1 MTHIA
6 IVGAGP
12 AGLLAVDRLAGAG
25 HAVTIF
31 DRMPSP
37 GRKFLM
43 AGRGGLNLTHA
54 EPLERFLSR
63 YPDLPEALEKAIR
76 VFSPDD
82 TRDFA
87 AELGQRTY
95 IGTSGRVFPEA
106 MKASPMLRAWL
117 SRLEAKGVT
126 LKLRHDWQ
134 GWDEAGALL
143 FTTPSGPVSVMADAT
158 LLTLGGASWPRLG
171 ADGGWAK
178 LLAAKGVDVAPLIAS
193 NAGVLCDW
201 SAKMRERAGEPLK
214 RTDFA
219 IGSRGVIG
227 EAVVTEKGIE
237 GGAIYALSAHIREAL
252 AQGPVTLMLDF
263 RPDLTPSAL
272 LGRLAEGR
280 KGDSLANRL
289 RKGAGLSAV
298 QVSLLH
304 EAAFREGQKLAE
316 EGPQGLAR
324 RIKRVPVPITGMAG
338 LERAIS
344 TAGGVRFDALTQDFM
359 LKALP
364 GTFVAGE
371 MLDWDAPTG
380 GYLLTACAASGVRAG
395 RAAAAWA
402 AKQR

>member
-12 AGLLAVDRLAGAG
+12 AGLLAADRLAGAG

-380 GYLLTACAASGVRAG
+380 GYLLQATFATGN
-395 RAAAAWA
+395 AAAEGMLRWLKA
-402 AKQR
+402 R

>member
-380 GYLLTACAASGVRAG
+380 GYLLQATFATGN
-395 RAAAAWA
+395 AAAEGMLRWLKA
-402 AKQR
+402 R